1 MEANQRKRF
10 TLSLTTLIMLSMVVG
25 VVFGLAFPRDW
36 QLLTML
42 GQLFLRLVQMSII
55 LLVAGQIIEAIGG
68 LPLRDLGKIGA
79 KVLGVFLLSSTV
91 AAIWG
96 IGWSSL
102 LKPGS
107 GLDVDSIQSGAAVTE
122 ATELS
127 VLDTILNFFPK
138 NAIEAMANG
147 SIMQVIVFALAFGMA
162 LSLVTTESGGES
174 LVMNFVREFNK
185 VIMQIVKL
193 VMKTAPIGIFA
204 LIASSIG
211 KYGVDVVVPLAKYLG
226 VFLISTLTFLAAYI
240 LVVSLISRVNPMRV
254 VKGISRMAT
263 MAVATGSSAVTLPT
277 AMADTQARLGVPK
290 KLAQIVMPLGV
301 TLNSNGAAMH
311 MVITLMTIAQ
321 LYGVEFSL
329 NRLIFMVVLCTF
341 ASVAN
346 AVVPGAGIVSM
357 TIVVPQM
364 GLPLE
369 SVALFA
375 GVEIFVGMMRTIN
388 NVSGDALAAMLI
400 APSEGGIDRDILTG
414 EKVVPDPLLQGAAS

>member
-1 MEANQRKRF
+1 
-10 TLSLTTLIMLSMVVG
+10 MLSMVVG
-25 VVFGLAFPRDW
+25 VIFGLVFPGDW
-36 QLLTML
+36 PFLKML
-42 GQLFLRLVQMSII
+42 GQVFLRLIQMSII

-68 LPLRDLGKIGA
+68 LQMRDLGKIGA
-79 KVLGVFLLSSTV
+79 KILVVFLISSTI

-96 IGWSSL
+96 IAWSAW

-107 GLDVDSIQSGAAVTE
+107 GVDIDSIHAGEAVTE
-122 ATELS
+122 AGSLS
-127 VLDTILNFFPK
+127 VLDTILSFFPV
-138 NAIEAMANG
+138 NAIGAMAQGN
-147 SIMQVIVFALAFGMA
+147 IMQVIIFALAFGMA
-162 LSLVTTESGGES
+162 LSLVNSEGDMM
-174 LVMNFVREFNK
+174 LMNFVREFNK

-193 VMKTAPIGIFA
+193 VMKTAPIGVFS

-211 KYGVDVVVPLAKYLG
+211 AYGVDVVVPLAKYLV

-240 LVVSLISRVNPMRV
+240 VLVSVISRVNPMRV
-254 VKGISRMAT
+254 VHGISRMAT
-263 MAVATGSSAVTLPT
+263 MAVATGSSAITLPT
-277 AMADTQARLGVPK
+277 AMADTEFRLGVPK
-290 KLAQIVMPLGV
+290 KLTQIIMPLGV

-311 MVITLMTIAQ
+311 MVITLMTISQ
-321 LYGVEFSL
+321 LYGVEFSF

-414 EKVVPDPLLQGAAS
+414 AKVMPDPLAEPAA

>member
-1 MEANQRKRF
+1 MSQTPSRK
-10 TLSLTTLIMLSMVVG
+10 LPISATTMIMLSMVVG
-25 VVFGLAFPRDW
+25 VIFGLVFPGDW
-36 QLLTML
+36 PFLKML
-42 GQLFLRLVQMSII
+42 GQVFLRLIQMSII

-68 LPLRDLGKIGA
+68 LQMRDLGKIGA
-79 KVLGVFLLSSTV
+79 KILVVFLVSSTI

-96 IGWSSL
+96 IAWSAW

-107 GLDVDSIQSGAAVTE
+107 GVDIDSIHAGEAVTE
-122 ATELS
+122 AGSLS
-127 VLDTILNFFPK
+127 VLDTILGFFPV
-138 NAIEAMANG
+138 NAIGAMAQGN
-147 SIMQVIVFALAFGMA
+147 IMQVIIFALAFGMA
-162 LSLVTTESGGES
+162 LSLVNSDGDMM
-174 LVMNFVREFNK
+174 LMNFIREFNK

-193 VMKTAPIGIFA
+193 VMKTAPIGVFS

-211 KYGVDVVVPLAKYLG
+211 AYGVDVVVPLAKYLV

-240 LVVSLISRVNPMRV
+240 VLVSVISRVNPMRV
-254 VKGISRMAT
+254 VHGISRMAT
-263 MAVATGSSAVTLPT
+263 MAVATGSSAITLPT
-277 AMADTQARLGVPK
+277 AMADTEFRLGVPK
-290 KLAQIVMPLGV
+290 KLTQIIMPLGV

-311 MVITLMTIAQ
+311 MVITLMTISQ
-321 LYGVEFSL
+321 LYGVEFSFD
-329 NRLIFMVVLCTF
+329 RLIFMVVLCTF

-414 EKVVPDPLLQGAAS
+414 VKVMPDPMAETAA

>member
-1 MEANQRKRF
+1 MSQTPSRK
-10 TLSLTTLIMLSMVVG
+10 LPISATTLIMLSMVVG
-25 VVFGLAFPRDW
+25 VIFGLVFPGDW
-36 QLLTML
+36 PFLKML
-42 GQLFLRLVQMSII
+42 GQVFLRLIQMSII

-68 LPLRDLGKIGA
+68 LQMRDLGKIGA
-79 KVLGVFLLSSTV
+79 KILVVFLISSTI

-96 IGWSSL
+96 IAWSAW

-107 GLDVDSIQSGAAVTE
+107 GVDIDSIHAGEAVTE
-122 ATELS
+122 AGSLS
-127 VLDTILNFFPK
+127 VLDTILSFFPV
-138 NAIEAMANG
+138 NAIGAMAQGN
-147 SIMQVIVFALAFGMA
+147 IMQVIIFALAFGMA
-162 LSLVTTESGGES
+162 LSLVNSEGDMM
-174 LVMNFVREFNK
+174 LMNFVREFNK

-193 VMKTAPIGIFA
+193 VMKTAPIGVFS

-211 KYGVDVVVPLAKYLG
+211 AYGVDVVVPLAKYLV

-240 LVVSLISRVNPMRV
+240 VLVSVISRVNPMRV
-254 VKGISRMAT
+254 VHGISRMAT
-263 MAVATGSSAVTLPT
+263 MAVATGSSAITLPT
-277 AMADTQARLGVPK
+277 AMADTEFRLGVPK
-290 KLAQIVMPLGV
+290 KLTQIIMPLGV

-311 MVITLMTIAQ
+311 MVITLMTISQ
-321 LYGVEFSL
+321 LYGVEFSF

-414 EKVVPDPLLQGAAS
+414 AKVMPDPLAEPAA

>member
-1 MEANQRKRF
+1 MSQTPLRK
-10 TLSLTTLIMLSMVVG
+10 LPISATTLIMLSMVVG
-25 VVFGLAFPRDW
+25 VIFGLVFPGDW
-36 QLLTML
+36 PFLKML
-42 GQLFLRLVQMSII
+42 GQVFLRLIQMSII

-68 LPLRDLGKIGA
+68 LQMRDLGKIGA
-79 KVLGVFLLSSTV
+79 KILVVFLISSTI

-96 IGWSSL
+96 IAWSAW

-107 GLDVDSIQSGAAVTE
+107 GVDIDSIHAGEAVTE
-122 ATELS
+122 AGSLS
-127 VLDTILNFFPK
+127 VLDTILSFFPV
-138 NAIEAMANG
+138 NAIGAMAQGN
-147 SIMQVIVFALAFGMA
+147 IMQVIIFALAFGMA
-162 LSLVTTESGGES
+162 LSLVNSEGDMM
-174 LVMNFVREFNK
+174 LMNFVREFNK

-193 VMKTAPIGIFA
+193 VMKTAPIGVFS

-211 KYGVDVVVPLAKYLG
+211 AYGVDVVVPLAKYLV

-240 LVVSLISRVNPMRV
+240 VLVSVISRVNPMRV
-254 VKGISRMAT
+254 VHGISRMAT
-263 MAVATGSSAVTLPT
+263 MAVATGSSAITLPT
-277 AMADTQARLGVPK
+277 AMADTEFRLGVPK
-290 KLAQIVMPLGV
+290 KLTQIIMPLGV

-311 MVITLMTIAQ
+311 MVITLMTISQ
-321 LYGVEFSL
+321 LYGVEFSF

-414 EKVVPDPLLQGAAS
+414 AKVMPDPLAEPAA